1 MNTTIQ
7 KHCREGEKMSSA
19 TMHRMNCHHGAATAK
34 GKLSSIA
41 KSLLLLCAITVSF
54 AVKAQTTLF
63 ETPFSTT
70 YKNTTLSMPYR
81 IPALVETENATTG
94 AKELIY
100 FGDKRHC
107 GMDIGWGSSASAFG
121 SNYYRIDIVARR
133 STDGGQ
139 SWGKETTVQQGTTSC
154 GYGDVAVTSNWENPK
169 EIVFF
174 AATGSVSYGNSSYD
188 SPLKTTRFYSSDG
201 GQSWNSKDLTSPMY
215 SLIKNVHSSVT
226 ALFFTS
232 GRICQSKQIR
242 VGEYYRI
249 YSALCVR
256 ISGQSNS
263 FVVYSDDFGAS
274 WNVLG
279 GGIAV
284 SGGDEATVEELP
296 NGNVLISS
304 RKSSAPSS
312 TSLGRRDFRVFNYN
326 DIKNVEKNTADGSWE
341 KDTYSGVQWG
351 GSWKGTNGE
360 LLLVPAKDAKG
371 NACNIMLHSVPYGTG
386 LTNGRDNV
394 SIFWKVLSSD
404 AITSASEFSGTNW
417 NRYSVSKTTSAY
429 STMILQHDGTVS
441 IAYEEDQ
448 WGYSTSSNVNYRVAP
463 TASGD
468 LTKWSDLGYNL
479 MFQNFSLYTITGEKY
494 SYYAGEEEEDPV
506 VETVATPAISPASG
520 EVASGTEISISCTTD
535 GATIYYTLDGTTPSA
550 SNGAK
555 YTAPFAL
562 TANATVSAI
571 AILSGYNDSEVATA
585 TYTIKAVSGGDDDE
599 PTTTVTKYRFKNVQ
613 KGGNVYYFQYAGE
626 TEGLKLVTSESNA
639 TLYTRTVNSD
649 GTYSYR
655 DSEDGYYL
663 IWSGRNL
670 SNGLVGYNSGLGY
683 SKEYDASYCNLTI
696 EKMVAGNN
704 VESFSGTYYT
714 VKGKRLDNGNN
725 NDVYF
730 VIKNGGTFDGASAPF
745 YNSNY
750 SSAFVIEEVEVEVE
764 GGEVEKETVA
774 TPVITP
780 ANGTFT
786 GSTTVAIS
794 CATDG
799 ATIYYSTNGTTP
811 ATNYT
816 GTFTLSEAGTY
827 TIKAIAKKDNCND
840 SEVATATITIEK
852 EEEEE
857 IVEWPTSIINCEN
870 SSCKAASFSTLYLDY
885 AVELPSGVKAYR
897 GVLNAEEATLT
908 LYQIKTGVVP
918 ALCAVIIENTHV
930 GSSIT
935 LTKTTTTATYANDLK
950 GTLVAIAGIDPSNY
964 YVLGH
969 TAQYHLG
976 FYHPNSTTLAANK
989 AYIEW
994 SSSNARSL
1002 TIKRGDDEGTTA
1014 ISEMESIENAV
1025 IYNLLG
1031 QRVYHM
1037 ESGKIYIVNGK
1048 KVVIK

>member
-54 AVKAQTTLF
+54 AVKAQKTLF

-70 YKNTTLSMPYR
+70 YNNTTLSMPYR

-107 GMDIGWGSSASAFG
+107 GMDIGWGSSSSWG
-121 SNYYRIDIVARR
+121 NTVTSSNDYFRIDIVSRR

-139 SWGKETTVQQGTTSC
+139 SWGKETTVQQGTASC

-174 AATGSVSYGNSSYD
+174 AATGNVRYGKSTRSN
-188 SPLKTTRFYSSDG
+188 PIKTTRFYSNDG
-201 GQSWNSKDLTSPMY
+201 GNSWTTTDMTTDMYDLLPST
-215 SLIKNVHSSVT
+215 NDW

-232 GRICQSKQIR
+232 GRICQSKQIK
-242 VGEYYRI
+242 VGNYYRI
-249 YSALCVR
+249 YSALCVYNVT
-256 ISGQSNS
+256 IINDNTVGTSNAV
-263 FVVYSDDFGAS
+263 VVYSDDFGAT
-274 WNVLG
+274 WNRLG
-279 GGIAV
+279 SSYAV
-284 SGGDEATVEELP
+284 SGGDESKVEELP

-304 RKSSAPSS
+304 RIYSGYDSN
-312 TSLGRRDFRVFNYN
+312 GRRRFNVFKYN
-326 DIKNVEKNTADGSWE
+326 SLPTSANTASGSWG
-341 KDTYSGVQWG
+341 TYSSGIQYYT
-351 GSWKGTNGE
+351 GTVKPCNGE
-360 LLLVPAKDAKG
+360 ILLVPAKEEASG
-371 NACNIMLHSVPYGTG
+371 NSCYILLHSEPYGTT
-386 LTNGRDNV
+386 LAEGRGNV
-394 SIFWKVLSSD
+394 SIFWKKLDTDDLANASQY
-404 AITSASEFSGTNW
+404 AGTSW
-417 NRYSVSKTTSAY
+417 NRYSVSTTTSAY
-429 STMILQHDGTVS
+429 STMILQHDGT
-441 IAYEEDQ
+441 IAFAYEETI
-448 WGYSTSSNVNYRVAP
+448 WGNGSGAP
-463 TASGD
+463 ENSIDKITWGEHGYD
-468 LTKWSDLGYNL
+468 LKY
-479 MFQNFSLYTITGEKY
+479 QNFTLKTITSNQY

-520 EVASGTEISISCTTD
+520 EVASGTEISISCATD

-626 TEGLKLVTSESNA
+626 TEGLKLVTSVSEA

-649 GTYSYR
+649 GTYSYK
-655 DSEDGYYL
+655 DSKDGYYL
-663 IWSGRNL
+663 IWSGRDL
-670 SNGLVGYNSGLGY
+670 LNGLVGYNSGLGY
-683 SKEYDASYCNLTI
+683 SKEYNASYCNLTI
-696 EKMVAGNN
+696 EQMVAGNN

-714 VKGKRLDNGNN
+714 VKGKRLDSGNN

-745 YNSNY
+745 YNSDY

-786 GSTTVAIS
+786 GSTEVTIT

-852 EEEEE
+852 EEE

-935 LTKTTTTATYANDLK
+935 LTKTTTTATYTNDLK
-950 GTLVAIAGIDPSNY
+950 GTLVAIDGIDPSNY

-1002 TIKRGDDEGTTA
+1002 TIKRGDDEETTA
-1014 ISEMESIENAV
+1014 LSEMESIENAV